1 TTGSGSNDA
10 SGTIFN
16 KGISTIWYKATDT
29 SGNSD
34 SCSFVVEVQTTV
46 VPPDSAYTD
55 RDTVCEG
62 DGVIQLMYGGGIRVE
77 GGTARWYDDALLTNS
92 IGTGS
97 PLTIPAPVIA
107 TEYFVRFEGNC
118 DTSAAVSVR
127 VEVLTGSTA
136 PASASADRN
145 NVCSGDGNITLSY
158 SGGVAGDGATAQWY
172 ADAALTLNIGSG
184 NNLTIAAPIISTS
197 YFVRFE
203 GICDTSTAASVQV
216 NVFPVPAP
224 VFIEKD
230 DNGCTS
236 GMLSRYVVSGLAG
249 SSFTWNISAG
259 DIIAD
264 FGDSIMVDWG
274 NNSGTNIVSV
284 FETTADGCQSET
296 ISTTVEVG
304 GPDVDL
310 GADQEI
316 CDGGTAVITPSGN
329 FTMHM
334 WINDGSTDPTYSAD
348 TTELVRIQVSDD
360 YGCYAFDSVQVTM
373 YLQPMVNLGSD
384 TTLCGEASV
393 MLDAGNP
400 GATYLWSTGES
411 TQQIEVFAVEQV
423 IGVEVSYGVI
433 CTATDEITIRE
444 CSYYDFFANIP
455 NLITPNGDGS
465 NDFWIFFE
473 SSQFP
478 DIEVEIYDRWGIL
491 VYKSDRGYSNPW
503 DGKNL
508 NGKDLPMDS
517 YHYIIKVGEEYFRG
531 SVTIVR

>member
-1 TTGSGSNDA
+1 
-10 SGTIFN
+10 
-16 KGISTIWYKATDT
+16 
-29 SGNSD
+29 
-34 SCSFVVEVQTTV
+34 
-46 VPPDSAYTD
+46 
-55 RDTVCEG
+55 
-62 DGVIQLMYGGGIRVE
+62 
-77 GGTARWYDDALLTNS
+77 
-92 IGTGS
+92 
-97 PLTIPAPVIA
+97 
-107 TEYFVRFEGNC
+107 
-118 DTSAAVSVR
+118 
-127 VEVLTGSTA
+127 
-136 PASASADRN
+136 
-145 NVCSGDGNITLSY
+145 
-158 SGGVAGDGATAQWY
+158 
-172 ADAALTLNIGSG
+172 
-184 NNLTIAAPIISTS
+184 
-197 YFVRFE
+197 
-203 GICDTSTAASVQV
+203 
-216 NVFPVPAP
+216 
-224 VFIEKD
+224 
-230 DNGCTS
+230 
-236 GMLSRYVVSGLAG
+236 
-249 SSFTWNISAG
+249 
-259 DIIAD
+259 
-264 FGDSIMVDWG
+264 
-274 NNSGTNIVSV
+274 
-284 FETTADGCQSET
+284 ADGCQSET